1 MGEKATLWVSP
12 PRILRGVSDALRRL
26 ARPVRDVDGCDDSR
40 WTPTTGNLDMFMER
54 RLWLDVLNP
63 YILGVQAILTALL
76 LQAVAGGFDFVV
88 DLVVDPGA
96 ATASGARASRAVHPD
111 FAELSHRYRFVDG
124 AVLLALILLVL
135 HVCVRAKRDAST
147 ASRAVRA
154 WRLSL
159 CAVTAVLVGYQ
170 RAVLHFAERSAATRA
185 LASAVESE
193 STPSL
198 LRLLARLL
206 LEDARQLADGAAPQG
221 AAGFFLLALSYN
233 AELHASSA
241 QGMAS
246 VFVAAAAFSVWIV
259 ARCASYGPSGQ
270 LRLMLATTAASVGTA
285 LSLKGK
291 HDAAFAKYERR
302 RYLSD
307 DLSQLVEVRNDTKK
321 FMAFLF
327 HEIRAPLSVVS
338 LGIPV
343 LRDQISP
350 ARDDEGPAERDERE
364 FAAETADLMGRS
376 MDVVQRV
383 MGDVLDLMN
392 SAEVGQGS
400 LEPRWTNLIALV
412 ENAVRGS
419 EPMFERG
426 GAVLR
431 HRALAAGSEGHRL
444 ASGAMFVDPSRVRRA
459 LDAVL
464 ASASGVT
471 HPGGATTVTVQARPM
486 HAVPQSGSPAAQ
498 AAAELPELGRE
509 WVLVDIR
516 LETVQAETRGEMEP
530 EPEGEG
536 DGDGERDG
544 DGRAARGDGITTADE
559 LLRMLREP
567 LHRVAGG
574 ATRGDA
580 FMGGTD
586 AGANARVFAPAAAA
600 LDLHVARMMA
610 ELHGG
615 KILVRDL
622 QSSLPGDPRTRDGTR
637 GTVLIIRIPA
647 LTRPMDERLVDGAR
661 GAGTAPAAAG
671 PWENPFLPQNAP
683 NSPAAALFASS
694 LPRSLPGS
702 RRPTAGNL
710 PALDVGA
717 FTPARPAAAR
727 ERPFRQ
733 STRDLLQCT
742 AKRLEI
748 RRECRAEADA
758 ESERDGAPTEEAT
771 AAEDEDEETA
781 RRRTLSRFVAD
792 ANNASR
798 VGPGAFIPS
807 AQREG
812 NNRFDRYARESRRA
826 GGSDGGGDGDEDG
839 GSPSTHERESP
850 NSGERDLSASGGSKR
865 ARVDGDGDGDG
876 GGNRDR
882 DRYRYRD
889 GSPSANESGDRP
901 RVLVVEDS
909 APTRKMLVN
918 LVRQLGID
926 AWEASNGLEALRAC
940 AEVTSTPGGSAA
952 TPFDA
957 ILMDKEMPVMDG
969 HQATEQLR
977 RMGVESPIV
986 GITANVLR
994 VDREAFMAKGL
1005 SAYVTKPVRRQDLV
1019 QTLQSFGLCGCDPF
1033 RATDRTARAEPPK
1046 RPKPANERREDPPV
1060 ARRTRAATR
1069 RR

>member
-1 MGEKATLWVSP
+1 MGEKATLWGSP
-12 PRILRGVSDALRRL
+12 PRIPRGVSDALRRL
-26 ARPVRDVDGCDDSR
+26 VRPVRDVDGWDGSR
-40 WTPTTGNLDMFMER
+40 WTPTACNLDMFIER
-54 RLWLDVLNP
+54 RLWLDVLN
-63 YILGVQAILTALL
+63 LKTFGVQAILTALVM
-76 LQAVAGGFDFVV
+76 QTVAGVFDFVV
-88 DLVVDPGA
+88 HPGA
-96 ATASGARASRAVHPD
+96 ATASGARASRAVHSD
-111 FAELSHRYRFVDG
+111 IAELSHRYRFVDG
-124 AVLLALILLVL
+124 AVLLALVLLVL

-147 ASRAVRA
+147 VSRAVRA
-154 WRLSL
+154 WRISL

-170 RAVLHFAERSAATRA
+170 RAVLHLAERSAATEA
-185 LASAVESE
+185 LAYAVETE
-193 STPSL
+193 SAPSL
-198 LRLLARLL
+198 LRLFAQPL
-206 LEDARQLADGAAPQG
+206 LEDARRLADGVAPPR

-241 QGMAS
+241 QGIAS
-246 VFVAAAAFSVWIV
+246 VFVAAAAFSTWTI
-259 ARCASYGPSGQ
+259 ARCASYGPAGQ
-270 LRLMLATTAASVGTA
+270 LRLAAAAAAASVGTA
-285 LSLKGK
+285 LHLKGK
-291 HDAAFAKYERR
+291 HDAAFAEYERR
-302 RYLSD
+302 RILSD
-307 DLSQLVEVRNDTKK
+307 DLSQLAGVKSDTKN

-338 LGIPV
+338 LGVPV
-343 LRDQISP
+343 LRDQISS
-350 ARDDEGPAERDERE
+350 ARRDEDPAERDERA

-383 MGDVLDLMN
+383 MRDTLDLMN

-419 EPMFERG
+419 EQMFERG
-426 GAVLR
+426 GATLR
-431 HRALAAGSEGHRL
+431 HRALTADPEGHRL
-444 ASGAMFVDPSRVRRA
+444 ASRAMFVDPSRVRRA

-471 HPGGATTVTVQARPM
+471 HPKGMTTVTVHARPM
-486 HAVPQSGSPAAQ
+486 RAAPQPGSPALR
-498 AAAELPELGRE
+498 AAAALPELGRE

-516 LETVQAETRGEMEP
+516 IEAVQADLEV
-530 EPEGEG
+530 EGEG
-536 DGDGERDG
+536 DGDR
-544 DGRAARGDGITTADE
+544 RAARGDGTTTADE

-574 ATRGDA
+574 AARGDA
-580 FMGGTD
+580 FMGETN

-622 QSSLPGDPRTRDGTR
+622 QSSLPGNPRTRDGTR
-637 GTVLIIRIPA
+637 GTVLILRIPA

-683 NSPAAALFASS
+683 NSPAARVASS
-694 LPRSLPGS
+694 LPRSLPVS
-702 RRPTAGNL
+702 RRRIAGNS
-710 PALDVGA
+710 PALNVDA
-717 FTPARPAAAR
+717 SNSARPIA
-727 ERPFRQ
+727 ERAGVFRQ
-733 STRDLLQCT
+733 TTRDLLQST
-742 AKRLEI
+742 ATRLEI
-748 RRECRAEADA
+748 RRESRAEADT
-758 ESERDGAPTEEAT
+758 ESEHDGAPTVEAT
-771 AAEDEDEETA
+771 AAKDEDEETG
-781 RRRTLSRFVAD
+781 RRRFVLA

-812 NNRFDRYARESRRA
+812 NNRFDRYDRESQRGR
-826 GGSDGGGDGDEDG
+826 GSDGGGDGDENE
-839 GSPSTHERESP
+839 GSPSTRERESP
-850 NSGERDLSASGGSKR
+850 GSDARDLSAGGGGGSKR
-865 ARVDGDGDGDG
+865 ARVDEEGVGDGDGDR

-882 DRYRYRD
+882 RRSRD
-889 GSPSANESGDRP
+889 MESSPSADESGDRP
-901 RVLVVEDS
+901 RMLVVEDS

-918 LVRQLGID
+918 LLRQLGID
-926 AWEASNGLEALRAC
+926 SREASNGLEALRAC
-940 AEVTSTPGGSAA
+940 AAVTSEPGGSAA

-977 RMGVESPIV
+977 RMGVKSPIV

-1005 SAYVTKPVRRQDLV
+1005 SAYVPKPVQRQDLV

-1046 RPKPANERREDPPV
+1046 RPKPENERREDPPV
-1060 ARRTRAATR
+1060 ARRTRSATR

>member
-1 MGEKATLWVSP
+1 MGEKATLWGSP
-12 PRILRGVSDALRRL
+12 PRIPRGVSDALRRL
-26 ARPVRDVDGCDDSR
+26 VRPVRDVDGWDGSR
-40 WTPTTGNLDMFMER
+40 WTPTACNLDMFIER
-54 RLWLDVLNP
+54 RLWLDVLN
-63 YILGVQAILTALL
+63 LKVFGVQAILTALVM
-76 LQAVAGGFDFVV
+76 QTVAGVFDFVV
-88 DLVVDPGA
+88 HPGA
-96 ATASGARASRAVHPD
+96 GTASGARASRAVHSD
-111 FAELSHRYRFVDG
+111 IAELSHRYRFVDG
-124 AVLLALILLVL
+124 AVLLALVLLVL

-147 ASRAVRA
+147 VSRAVRA
-154 WRLSL
+154 WRFSL

-170 RAVLHFAERSAATRA
+170 RAVLHLAERSAATEA
-185 LASAVESE
+185 LAYAVETE
-193 STPSL
+193 SAPSL
-198 LRLLARLL
+198 LRLFAQPL
-206 LEDARQLADGAAPQG
+206 LEDARRLADGVAPPR

-241 QGMAS
+241 QGIAS
-246 VFVAAAAFSVWIV
+246 VFVAAAAFSAWII
-259 ARCASYGPSGQ
+259 ARCASYGPAGQ
-270 LRLMLATTAASVGTA
+270 LRLAAAAAAASVGTA
-285 LSLKGK
+285 LHLKGK
-291 HDAAFAKYERR
+291 HDAAFAEYERR
-302 RYLSD
+302 RNLSD
-307 DLSQLVEVRNDTKK
+307 DLSQLAGVKNDTKN

-338 LGIPV
+338 LGVPV
-343 LRDQISP
+343 LRDQISS
-350 ARDDEGPAERDERE
+350 ARRDEDPAERDERE

-383 MGDVLDLMN
+383 MRDTLDLMN

-471 HPGGATTVTVQARPM
+471 HPKGTTTVTVHARPM
-486 HAVPQSGSPAAQ
+486 RAAPQQGSPALR
-498 AAAELPELGRE
+498 AAAALPELGRE

-516 LETVQAETRGEMEP
+516 IEAVQADLEV
-530 EPEGEG
+530 EGEG
-536 DGDGERDG
+536 DG
-544 DGRAARGDGITTADE
+544 DGRAARGDGTTTADE

-580 FMGGTD
+580 FMGETN

-622 QSSLPGDPRTRDGTR
+622 QSSLPGDFRTRDGTR
-637 GTVLIIRIPA
+637 STVLIVRIPA

-683 NSPAAALFASS
+683 NSPAAARVASS
-694 LPRSLPGS
+694 LPRSLPVS
-702 RRPTAGNL
+702 RRRIAGNS
-710 PALDVGA
+710 PALDVDA
-717 FTPARPAAAR
+717 SNSARPIA
-727 ERPFRQ
+727 ERADVFRQ
-733 STRDLLQCT
+733 TTRDLLQST
-742 AKRLEI
+742 AARLEI
-748 RRECRAEADA
+748 RRESRAEADT

-771 AAEDEDEETA
+771 AAEDEDEETG
-781 RRRTLSRFVAD
+781 RRRFVAA

-798 VGPGAFIPS
+798 LGPGAFIPS

-812 NNRFDRYARESRRA
+812 NNRFDRYDRESQRGR
-826 GGSDGGGDGDEDG
+826 GSDGGGDGDENE
-839 GSPSTHERESP
+839 GSPSTRERESP
-850 NSGERDLSASGGSKR
+850 GSDARDLSAGGGSKR
-865 ARVDGDGDGDG
+865 ARVDEEGDGDGDG
-876 GGNRDR
+876 DRGGNRDR
-882 DRYRYRD
+882 RRRRDRE
-889 GSPSANESGDRP
+889 SSLSADESGDRP
-901 RVLVVEDS
+901 RMLVVEDS

-918 LVRQLGID
+918 LLRQLGID

-940 AEVTSTPGGSAA
+940 AEVTSKPGGSAA

-957 ILMDKEMPVMDG
+957 IFMDKEMPVMDG

-977 RMGVESPIV
+977 RMGVQSPIV

-1005 SAYVTKPVRRQDLV
+1005 SAYVPKPVRRQDLV

-1046 RPKPANERREDPPV
+1046 RPKPENERREDPPV
-1060 ARRTRAATR
+1060 ARRTRSATR